1 MAGGG
6 GENSWKWMLGLGGV
20 GIAAGMG
27 LEHSHAGPAWLVGG
41 ALALGGLSVVFGA
54 CETMIKAVEGIGD
67 RLGWSPF
74 VAGTM
79 AGLASNL
86 PEIVMIGF
94 IVAADPRLAFI
105 MTALTLQ
112 VGALAFG
119 GYCLVL
125 PKSEGGAQ
133 MPAPL
138 IGLSTDMY
146 ACAGTIL
153 LTLGFMMV
161 MMREFPGPR
170 SHGFD
175 AKDLYLIGFLLLS
188 VQVVAV
194 VRLVQRFSGD
204 TEADVEEANEKALE
218 ELGEH
223 ATMSNGAIAGFG
235 IIGTVAS
242 IIGGHA
248 VGDFADMLVQGLKAD
263 GYSEMFGALV
273 LSFFACAGV
282 LVMIVSTHMK
292 GLHDLAIANVSG
304 AVNQVPF
311 VVWPVVMITHAA
323 FAQMGIVELY
333 EHGVVLPI
341 DLETTSVVL
350 LGAPPMIILWKSIQD
365 DGKVNTVEAAGMT
378 AVFVLTL
385 FLLGAHG

>member
-6 GENSWKWMLGLGGV
+6 GEHSWKWMLGCGGV

-27 LEHSHAGPAWLVGG
+27 LEHSHAAPGWAVGG
-41 ALALGGLSVVFGA
+41 MLALGGLSVVFGA
-54 CETMIKAVEGIGD
+54 CETMIRAVEGIGD

-86 PEIVMIGF
+86 PEIVMIAF
-94 IVAADPRLAFI
+94 IVAADPRLAFV

-125 PKSEGGAQ
+125 PKGDGGAS

-138 IGLSTDMY
+138 IGLSTDLY
-146 ACAGTIL
+146 ASAGTIL
-153 LTLGFMMV
+153 LALGFMMV
-161 MMREFPGPR
+161 MMRVFPGPR
-170 SHGFD
+170 THGLD
-175 AKDLYLIGFLLLS
+175 ASDLYLIGFLLLA
-188 VQVVAV
+188 VQCVAV
-194 VRLVQRFSGD
+194 TRLVQRFSGD
-204 TEADVEEANEKALE
+204 TEAAEEEANEKAIE
-218 ELGEH
+218 EIGEQER
-223 ATMSNGAIAGFG
+223 MSTGAIAGFG
-235 IIGTVAS
+235 LVGMIAS
-242 IIGGHA
+242 VIGGHA
-248 VGDFADMLVQGLKAD
+248 VGDFAEMLVAGLSAK

-282 LVMIVSTHMK
+282 LVMIISTHMK

-304 AVNQVPF
+304 AVTQVPF
-311 VVWPVVMITHAA
+311 VVWPVVMIAHAA
-323 FAQMGIVELY
+323 FAQLGIVELY
-333 EHGVVLPI
+333 DHGVVLPI

-350 LGAPPMIILWKSIQD
+350 MGAPPMIILWKSIQD
-365 DGKVNTVEAAGMT
+365 DGKVNMVEAAGMT